1 MPERHLGRVAVS
13 TAEHTSLELRAKGIN
28 SKNKNKNKD
37 INSGVISMAPA
48 RSTTYWSLPV
58 LAPSALRPLPVS
70 VTERD
75 GGITGST
82 NTVFRT
88 VECRK
93 EGPPRT
99 GLK

>member
-13 TAEHTSLELRAKGIN
+13 TAEHTSLELRAK
-28 SKNKNKNKD
+28 D

-48 RSTTYWSLPV
+48 HSTTYWSLPV

-82 NTVFRT
+82 NMVFRT